1 MKTLTQGQFKK
12 EIRKYEN
19 HLKSDASIDSFRPAS
34 HRGPTQPTALS
45 LIRKRS
51 EKSLVEY
58 TPDADENEIEESKSD
73 KIEKIKTRQK
83 SNLAQAEDAAST
95 GLTFCMNKSN

>member
-1 MKTLTQGQFKK
+1 MSK
-12 EIRKYEN
+12 EKILNEN
-19 HLKSDASIDSFRPAS
+19 HFKSDATTDSFQPAS
-34 HRGPTQPTALS
+34 HRGPSKPTALS
-45 LIRKRS
+45 LIRQRR

-58 TPDADENEIEESKSD
+58 TPDVNESENQESKSD

-95 GLTFCMNKSN
+95 G